1 MHIYGEGPEKANL
14 IELINKLNLNNHVF
28 LEGST
33 SEVNKKYQES
43 SLFLFTSIAEGFGLV
58 LVEAMQFGVPV
69 ISYNCP
75 CGPSDIIENNKD
87 GIIIEVGDLIG
98 LEQKILETIENKE
111 KSKLIS
117 ENAIIKS
124 KEYLPE
130 VIMKKWKTLIKQLI
144 NEK

>member
-1 MHIYGEGPEKANL
+1 M
-14 IELINKLNLNNHVF
+14 F

-75 CGPSDIIENNKD
+75 CGPSDIIKNNKD

-111 KSKLIS
+111 KSKLIG